1 MSNQNPKKPTSKNK
15 ALNAYGRYSSLAIQI
30 VIVVIVFAWFGMK
43 LDEWMETEIPG
54 WTISMT
60 GIGIVGALYY
70 LYKSVTKSQ

>member
-1 MSNQNPKKPTSKNK
+1 
-15 ALNAYGRYSSLAIQI
+15 
-30 VIVVIVFAWFGMK
+30 VVIVFAWFGMK